1 MTAPRRVFFFTDSP
15 AYGGAEQAML
25 TLLQALDPAHWS
37 PTLLY
42 HSSRGIR
49 PLVEAAARAGVPT
62 VAVPHMPEGSLGARR
77 LIPFASLLRRRR
89 PDVFHAHLTWPL
101 ACKFALAG
109 AVLARVPAVVGTHQ
123 LVPAFTMTRPTRL
136 QQRVLGRRVGR
147 YIAVSQD
154 TRRRLLEI
162 FDWPP
167 EKIVVV
173 PNAVAAATPDIPR
186 DEALRAR
193 LLRDHV
199 AVALV
204 PARLDVQKGH
214 RYLLN
219 AVPRLTGLHVVFA
232 GDGPERDALE
242 ARARELGIQQHVTF
256 LGFRDD
262 VPRLM
267 QCSDVVVLPSLVE
280 GFPVSILEA
289 MAARVPVIATAIG
302 GTDEVVVDG
311 VTGLLVPPRDAE
323 ALAAAI
329 DRVLSD
335 RRLAE
340 ALSDAGSVR
349 VAGEFG
355 VEQMVARVEAV
366 YAGLLARPLHD

>member
-15 AYGGAEQAML
+15 AFGGAEQAML
-25 TLLQALDPAHWS
+25 TLLQALDPARWS
-37 PTLLY
+37 STLLY
-42 HSSRGIR
+42 HSSPGSR

-62 VAVPHMPEGSLGARR
+62 VAVPPMPEGLVGARR
-77 LIPFASLLRRRR
+77 LLPFVAFVRRRR

-109 AVLARVPAVVGTHQ
+109 ALLARVPAVVGTHQ
-123 LVPAFTMTRPTRL
+123 LVPTFTMTRPTRL

-147 YIAVSQD
+147 YIAVSED
-154 TRRRLLEI
+154 TRRQLLEI

-173 PNAVAAATPDIPR
+173 PNVVAPVEPDTPP

-193 LLRDHV
+193 LLRGHA

-214 RYLLN
+214 RYLLD
-219 AVPRLTGLHVVFA
+219 AVSRMNGVHVVFA
-232 GDGPERDALE
+232 GDGPERGALE
-242 ARARELGIQQHVTF
+242 ARVRELDIERHVTF
-256 LGFRDD
+256 LGFRED

-267 QCSDVVVLPSLVE
+267 RCSDVVVLPSLFE
-280 GFPVSILEA
+280 GLPVSVLEA
-289 MAARVPVIATAIG
+289 MAARIPVVATAIG

-311 VTGLLVPPRDAE
+311 VTGLLVPPRDAG

-329 DRVLSD
+329 ERVVSD
-335 RRLAE
+335 RRLA
-340 ALSDAGSVR
+340 ASLSDAGAVR
-349 VAGEFG
+349 VAEEFG
-355 VEQMVARVEAV
+355 VEQMVTRVEAV
-366 YAGLLARPLHD
+366 YAGLLPRSLNG